1 MSAIKRR
8 LKQVLG
14 SNDIDLL
21 NSDTAAH
28 VGHALTTLLKHL
40 LPLPFLER
48 VVARCSYKGASGAV
62 SMIAAHGTQTALDVL
77 LEIHTGATA
86 SFFRIAGGPVRTR
99 LTGRADLKQQ
109 LFEVVVD
116 IMCNRKVG

>member
-1 MSAIKRR
+1 MIK
-8 LKQVLG
+8 
-14 SNDIDLL
+14 
-21 NSDTAAH
+21 
-28 VGHALTTLLKHL
+28 
-40 LPLPFLER
+40 
-48 VVARCSYKGASGAV
+48 
-62 SMIAAHGTQTALDVL
+62 AHGTQTALDVL

-86 SFFRIAGGPVRTR
+86 SFFRNAGGPVRTR